1 MNKSEQINELAAAL
15 SKAQGSMESARKD
28 SENPFFKSHY
38 ADLAAVWDAAR
49 KPLSDNGLAVTQHPS
64 ADGNIVTVETSLL
77 HASGQWVGSQL
88 TMLSKDASPQAIGS
102 CITYLRRYALSSVL
116 GIASED
122 DDDGNSAQP
131 KEGHRVEAKP
141 SPRATAKAPTGKP
154 LEVATTNTRA
164 AALDRLGC
172 QEDGPAKDTLK
183 GYLVALGWLEDG
195 KAVEQWP
202 CRFVPITAVELEAI
216 RTGMA
221 NFSQTGKA
229 VEPYKPHGID
239 PNTIKP
245 KATEPEWKRFV
256 MPFGKGKGKT
266 LGQLAHEE
274 LGFYME
280 QFKPRETVDVQQAD
294 GSIVTQPLPPES
306 IESQKALRAAL
317 DQAAAD
323 LNKKG

>member
-15 SKAQGSMESARKD
+15 AKAQGSMESARKD

-49 KPLSDNGLAVTQHPS
+49 KPLTDNGLSVTQHPS

-131 KEGHRVEAKP
+131 KQGHRVEPAPAPKASPKP
-141 SPRATAKAPTGKP
+141 GKP
-154 LEVATTNTRA
+154 LTMATTTTRA

-183 GYLVALGWLEDG
+183 GYLVALGWLEES
-195 KAVEQWP
+195 KNVEQWP
-202 CRFVPITAVELEAI
+202 CRFVPITSVELEAI

-229 VEPYKPHGID
+229 VMPYQPHGID
-239 PNTIKP
+239 PNTLKP
-245 KATEPEWKRFV
+245 KAPQEPEWKRFV

-266 LGQLAHEE
+266 LGQLAPEE

-280 QFKPRETVDVQQAD
+280 QFKPRETVDVQQPD
-294 GSIVTQPLPPES
+294 GSIVTQPLPAES
-306 IESQKALRAAL
+306 IESQKALRVAL
-317 DQAAAD
+317 DQAAED